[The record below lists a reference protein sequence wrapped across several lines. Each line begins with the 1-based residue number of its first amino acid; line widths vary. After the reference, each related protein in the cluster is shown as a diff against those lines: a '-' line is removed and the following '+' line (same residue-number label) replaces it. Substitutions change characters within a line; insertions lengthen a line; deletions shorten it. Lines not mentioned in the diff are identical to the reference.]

1 MKNKTISRVCVL
13 ASLVCFLALLVL
25 ADSMDAG
32 SVKIAT
38 GAVLALLGVTGFA
51 GFAFLGYVFNNI

>member
-1 MKNKTISRVCVL
+1 MKNKRLSAVCVL
-13 ASLVCFLALLVL
+13 ASLVCFLALCVL

-38 GAVLALLGVTGFA
+38 GAVLALLSVTGFA

>member
-1 MKNKTISRVCVL
+1 MKNKRLSAVCVL
-13 ASLVCFLALLVL
+13 ASLGCFLALTAV

-38 GAVLALLGVTGFA
+38 GAVLALLSVTGFA
-51 GFAFLGYVFNNI
+51 SFAFLAYVLKNI

>member
-1 MKNKTISRVCVL
+1 MKNKRLSAVCVL
-13 ASLVCFLALLVL
+13 ASLMCFLALLVL

>member
-1 MKNKTISRVCVL
+1 MKNKTISRICVL

-51 GFAFLGYVFNNI
+51 GFAFLAYVLKNI